1 MIDVMR
7 HSRRGFIVGTLGVA
21 GGLLLSKRLA
31 AAGTIPDEP
40 QLLLFDPQRTDACRW
55 AAAAECRLG
64 TQPIVG
70 DRVRFA
76 RNLLSG
82 DSSPDVFA
90 CLSGYADFILL
101 SGCAAEARYRLL
113 TERLHHVAAA
123 ETAAHGALVYWIAG
137 RRRVSTFG

>member
-1 MIDVMR
+1 MIDVVR
-7 HSRRGFIVGTLGVA
+7 HSRRGFIAGTLGIA
-21 GGLLLSKRLA
+21 GGLLVSKGIA
-31 AAGTIPDEP
+31 AAAMASDEP
-40 QLLLFDPQRTDACRW
+40 QLLLFDPQRADACRW
-55 AAAAECRLG
+55 AATAECRLG

-82 DSSPDVFA
+82 DSVPDVFA

-113 TERLHHVAAA
+113 VEHMHLAAKA
-123 ETAAHGALVYWIAG
+123 TAHGALVYWIAG